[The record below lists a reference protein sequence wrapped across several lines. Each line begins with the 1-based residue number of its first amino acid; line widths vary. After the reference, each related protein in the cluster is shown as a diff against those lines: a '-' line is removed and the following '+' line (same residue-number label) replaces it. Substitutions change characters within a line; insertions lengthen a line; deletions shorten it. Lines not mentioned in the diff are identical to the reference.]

1 VPAVRGERQ
10 VTDRRFGGLGR
21 VPPVGSGVVSNPPPL
36 DPGADVLTLT
46 RALVDVPSV
55 SGSEGPLADAVEAA
69 LRGLGGLEVERVG
82 DAVLA
87 RTDLGLPTRVVLAG
101 HLDTVPIADNVPSR
115 FDGTTGLLHGCGTS
129 DMKSGDAVMLRLAGR
144 FGVPGARPAHD
155 LTFVFYD
162 NEEVEAVKN
171 GLGRV
176 ARERRGWLYGDL
188 AILLEPTD
196 GEIEAGCQ
204 GTLRVRL
211 DTKGRRAHSARS
223 WLGVNAV
230 HGLAG
235 ALATLAAYRPREI
248 EIDGC
253 LYREGLNAVGI
264 SGGVAGNVIP
274 DEASLAVNFRYAP
287 DRHEDAAEAHVR
299 EVFAQAL
306 ADGATLTVTDNAGGA
321 LPGLS
326 EPAAAAFVAA
336 VGRPARAK
344 LGWTD
349 VARFAAF
356 GIPAVNFGPGDP
368 QLAHT
373 RDEHVRVD
381 RLQPAEDA
389 LVAYLSGQADR
400 SPTSQEPA

>member
-1 VPAVRGERQ
+1 VAA
-10 VTDRRFGGLGR
+10 
-21 VPPVGSGVVSNPPPL
+21 PL
-36 DPGADVLTLT
+36 DLSADVLALT
-46 RALVDVPSV
+46 RALVDIPSV
-55 SGSEGPLADAVEAA
+55 SGTEGPLADAVEAA

-87 RTDLGLPTRVVLAG
+87 RTDLGRDSRVVLAG
-101 HLDTVPIADNVPSR
+101 HLDTVPIAGNVPSTL
-115 FDGTTGLLHGCGTS
+115 DGGLLHGCGTS

-144 FGVPGARPAHD
+144 FGVPGAEPAHD

-162 NEEVEAVKN
+162 NEEVESARN

-196 GEIEAGCQ
+196 GEVEAGCQ
-204 GTLRVRL
+204 GTLRAVL
-211 DTKGRRAHSARS
+211 EAGGRRAHSARS
-223 WLGVNAV
+223 WLGVNAI

-235 ALATLAAYRPREI
+235 VLATLAAYRPREV

-253 LYREGLNAVGI
+253 TYREGLNAVGVE
-264 SGGVAGNVIP
+264 GGVAGNVVP
-274 DEASLAVNFRYAP
+274 DRASVTVNFRYAP
-287 DRHEDAAEAHVR
+287 DRDEDAAEAHVR
-299 EVFAQAL
+299 EVFAGFL
-306 ADGATLTVTDNAGGA
+306 DGGGTLTVVDNAGGA

-326 EPAAAAFVAA
+326 EPAAAAFVRA

-356 GIPAVNFGPGDP
+356 GIPAVNYGPGDP

-373 RDEHVRVD
+373 REEHVAVD

-389 LVAYLSGQADR
+389 LTAYLTG
-400 SPTSQEPA
+400 SPA